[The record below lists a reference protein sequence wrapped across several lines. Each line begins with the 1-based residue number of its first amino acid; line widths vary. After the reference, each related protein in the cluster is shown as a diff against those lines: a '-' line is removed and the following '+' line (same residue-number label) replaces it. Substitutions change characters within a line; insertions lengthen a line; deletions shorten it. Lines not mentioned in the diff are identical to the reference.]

1 MSNKTVTLAFVS
13 DETSHPDPARAEE
26 VGRDVSRRL
35 QSQGYAIQ
43 PTATGMRGGGIYD
56 VFMQVAQTIQDN
68 HALLQAL
75 AELAIST
82 ATLLIMAR
90 KERTDQQQEEPQPLP
105 PIVIAIDNRRIE
117 PTAADMESSQALLA
131 RLLKEDLPATMT
143 PQSTIAVTARVPP
156 ESSRDL

>member
-1 MSNKTVTLAFVS
+1 
-13 DETSHPDPARAEE
+13 
-26 VGRDVSRRL
+26 
-35 QSQGYAIQ
+35 
-43 PTATGMRGGGIYD
+43 MRGGGIYD